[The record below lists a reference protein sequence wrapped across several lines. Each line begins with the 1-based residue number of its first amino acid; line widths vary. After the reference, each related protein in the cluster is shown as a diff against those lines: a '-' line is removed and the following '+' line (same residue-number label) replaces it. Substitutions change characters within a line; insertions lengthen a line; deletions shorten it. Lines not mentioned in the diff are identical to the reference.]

1 MGPVSIGHMK
11 INQYPYWIGTVWCLG
26 MILLYTTLAHA
37 VDTHQ
42 ARIEQGVTAG
52 IRNGNTLYIECTLPR
67 GNAAKALLDR
77 YLAEP
82 ETWETYKDRMAVAIP
97 YSKLSMPARR
107 KVLEAL
113 FPEDYVDEAGW
124 WHTVRYPGENNIGL
138 WRSLAE
144 WLTGEGN
151 LFQVMRQ
158 APENNDV
165 PDRLQPGMQLLVPA
179 NILPEVMRR
188 HSPRP
193 VARVVPTTPA
203 PIITHPGS
211 DLDYG
216 QDADGA
222 YAIYRLKQGE
232 AIYTSVV
239 VRFTDFRENADI
251 RRACDEILRRSN
263 IRDERRM
270 QPGQRIIIP
279 IEMLSDQY
287 QPAGSEQRQ
296 VYEEV
301 REEQVRLQAQQIRSK
316 DLEGVVVI
324 LDPGH
329 GGRDHGAA
337 YEPMGLYEDELN
349 YDIACRIKEILE
361 TQTQARV
368 FMTVKDTVQGFNYS
382 NASRFKHD
390 TNEILL
396 TTPPYNNHD
405 ASISANLRWYLVNHI
420 YRKLLAEGV
429 DERKML
435 FASIHCDAL
444 FNEQLRGAMVYV
456 PGAQYRRDREQPSNP
471 IYDRFA
477 EAREQRAVTTTAAE
491 RRRDEAMSRNFAST
505 LLRNLAQHN
514 PPIKVHSTGDPIRN
528 VIRQSGG
535 RAYVPAVLRN
545 TKVPTKVLIEC
556 ANLTNAADRAN
567 LADHAWRQAFAEA
580 FVNALRDHFDS

>member
-1 MGPVSIGHMK
+1 MK
-11 INQYPYWIGTVWCLG
+11 INQIPQWMGIVWCYG
-26 MILLYTTLAHA
+26 MMLFCASLAQA
-37 VDTHQ
+37 VETHQ
-42 ARIEQGVTAG
+42 ARIESGVNAG

-67 GNAAKALLDR
+67 GNDAKPLLER

-82 ETWETYKDRMAVAIP
+82 GTWEAYKDRMAVAIP
-97 YSKLSMPARR
+97 YSTLSMPARR
-107 KVLEAL
+107 RVLEAI
-113 FPEDYVDEAGW
+113 FPDDYVDEAGW
-124 WHTVRYPGENNIGL
+124 WHTVRYPGEDNIGL
-138 WRSLAE
+138 WRNLAE

-151 LFQVMRQ
+151 LFQVIRK
-158 APENNDV
+158 APENNEV
-165 PDRLQPGMQLLVPA
+165 PDRLQPGMRLLVPA
-179 NILPEVMRR
+179 SILPEVMRR

-193 VARVVPTTPA
+193 TPQVNPSAPA
-203 PIITHPGS
+203 PITTSPGR

-222 YAIYRLKQGE
+222 YAIYRLKKGE

-239 VRFTDFRENADI
+239 VRFTDYRENVDI
-251 RRACDEILRRSN
+251 RRACDEILKRSN

-270 QPGQRIIIP
+270 QLGQRIIIP

-301 REEQVRLQAQQIRSK
+301 REEQVRLQAQQVRSK

-329 GGRDHGAA
+329 GGRDQGAS
-337 YEPMGLYEDELN
+337 YEPMGLFEDELN

-429 DERKML
+429 DERKVL

-471 IYDRFA
+471 IYDQFA

-545 TKVPTKVLIEC
+545 SKVPTKVLIES
-556 ANLTNAADRAN
+556 ANLTNAADRAC
-567 LADHAWRQAFAEA
+567 LADHVWRQAFAEA
-580 FVNALRDHFDS
+580 FVNSLRDHFDS